1 MRPPVPPVFDDL
13 VGAETAALV
22 AANWELLVLF
32 PLASAFL
39 LWLLRYETG
48 IPIRIG
54 VLLIPPLTAVGFGV
68 AFWIHVG
75 VGVTV
80 LQALGILCAA
90 LIPVLVAFDVVFSGR
105 NSPIRQ
111 GPPSRRG

>member
-1 MRPPVPPVFDDL
+1 MRPPVPSALDRL
-13 VGAETAALV
+13 VGSEAAALA
-22 AANWELLVLF
+22 AANWELVVLF

-39 LWLLRYETG
+39 LWLLRHETG
-48 IPIRIG
+48 IPIRVG
-54 VLLIPPLTAVGFGV
+54 ALLIPPLTAAGFAI
-68 AFWIHVG
+68 AFWVYVG

-90 LIPVLVAFDVVFSGR
+90 LIPVIVAFDLFVSGR
-105 NSPIRQ
+105 SSPIRR

>member
-1 MRPPVPPVFDDL
+1 MRPSVPPALERL

-32 PLASAFL
+32 PAACAFL

-48 IPIRIG
+48 IPIKIG
-54 VLLIPPLTAVGFGV
+54 VLLIPPLTAVGFGI

-75 VGVTV
+75 IGVTV
-80 LQALGILCAA
+80 LQALGILCTA
-90 LIPVLVAFDVVFSGR
+90 LIPVLIAFNVVFSGR
-105 NSPIRQ
+105 HSPIRQ

>member
-1 MRPPVPPVFDDL
+1 MRPSVPPALDRL
-13 VGAETAALV
+13 AGSEAAALA
-22 AANWELLVLF
+22 AANWELVVLF

-39 LWLLRYETG
+39 LWLLRHETG
-48 IPIRIG
+48 IPIKVG
-54 VLLIPPLTAVGFGV
+54 ALLIPPLTAMGFGI

-90 LIPVLVAFDVVFSGR
+90 LIPVLVAFDLLVSGR
-105 NSPIRQ
+105 RSPMQQ